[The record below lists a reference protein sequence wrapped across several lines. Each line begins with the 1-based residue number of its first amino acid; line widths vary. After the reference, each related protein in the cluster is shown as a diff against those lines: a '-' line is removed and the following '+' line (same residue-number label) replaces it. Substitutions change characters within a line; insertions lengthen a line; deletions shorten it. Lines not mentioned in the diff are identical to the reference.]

1 MNAVDLGLEK
11 KKHSSC
17 SVERD
22 GKEQKQ
28 EMAWGAGGTGTGRG
42 GGRATTVAQARDD
55 GGSPAW
61 C

>member
-11 KKHSSC
+11 KKHSSH

-28 EMAWGAGGTGTGRG
+28 VMAYWGGG
-42 GGRATTVAQARDD
+42 GGRATAAAQARDD
-55 GGSPAW
+55 GGSPAR